1 MQQFIQKIQEL
12 AKKEGITIANCHL
25 KEILKNFNFFF
36 YPDTLQTKEGIK
48 QFENNYKIIVIDECI
63 QNGIKYY
70 VLCFDYNIIIFPNE
84 GKAGDSILQDILK
97 QFNGCE
103 TYFIQNYN
111 MQSDTDNS
119 NSDFFKEIRNF
130 SIKFSFRDKKLQSFW
145 SMIVNC
151 VSGFLIKK
159 GYQNSRNKHDKYLN
173 EKFVE
178 HQEKRRNFVNK
189 SYIELRELG
198 RGSGGMVK
206 LIYYIS
212 KEEVY
217 ALKLPHGN
225 CDKLNKRERNNFLN
239 IRYPYIVPYI
249 GYIEFPYHPKYL
261 LLEYVEGET
270 LDKYNLA
277 NLNEQE
283 KYIIIFELLLTI
295 QYLHSQHY
303 ICRDLRCGNIMINQN
318 KDAILIDF
326 DHVLK
331 DDDKNKET
339 LEESKERT
347 NNFIDPAVPDE
358 NKTYKSD
365 IYSLSYII
373 HFILYGKPQKINDKL
388 EINEN
393 FIFKSCLDTE
403 PTKRPDIIKM
413 TKIFCENI
421 FFYIKF
427 EDLKVQHLISLDPNH
442 NIQEIQFNLGN
453 IYFEGRYIAR
463 DINKGIHYYS
473 LAANQN
479 DPQAQYNLGLIYS
492 NGECITRD
500 TSNDTLKK
508 NQIDTNVIFEIKQ
521 FEEECTSQ
529 SKEFEIQLQNEINK
543 LQEIQKEMAKN
554 REKQNEKLTQIQMM
568 LETNQKSSHISEE
581 FDIKSDEVIEFKLG
595 SKNIKTMKIQILNQ
609 NFHQLFALY
618 EKNQNLN
625 HPNILK
631 SNGFLFDDEKSPSI
645 ILFEFCP
652 INLEQGIKKKMLSKV
667 KLMYS
672 IYQILETMKYLHS
685 KQVTHIN
692 LNPSNIFINKDGLI
706 KICMF
711 DISPPMSTDDH
722 KNLNDKESDI
732 YSFGVLIYFLLSG
745 GEFPWSNTPVTF
757 SSIAQKMINECLGSA
772 NKMSFDVISSILM
785 IENYNLISLSQQ
797 KIHEISEIVNK
808 YKSQNPVS
816 NNS

>member
-84 GKAGDSILQDILK
+84 DKAGDSILQDILK
-97 QFNGCE
+97 QFNGCV
-103 TYFIQNYN
+103 TYFIQNCN
-111 MQSDTDNS
+111 KQSDTDNS

-178 HQEKRRNFVNK
+178 HQEKRRNFENK
-189 SYIELRELG
+189 SYIELRVLG

-442 NIQEIQFNLGN
+442 NIQEIQFNLGRH
-453 IYFEGRYIAR
+453 IPKDIKKGRYYLMLASKNNDR
-463 DINKGIHYYS
+463 DANFSHGFLLHEGKCVKKDILDAIHYYKEASSFNNQYSKNNLGIIYKHGYNEIKGNIGNAIVYFEEAIRQKDDYLSMYNLAHIYMYDASTPDLSKSIDLLIRSMNEFIHSFILLS
-473 LAANQN
+473 LALLLHFKFN
-479 DPQAQYNLGLIYS
+479 I
-492 NGECITRD
+492 EM
-500 TSNDTLKK
+500 
-508 NQIDTNVIFEIKQ
+508 IKQ
-521 FEEECTSQ
+521 ELRERSDITESSTEKILYIINMSQ
-529 SKEFEIQLQNEINK
+529 LSFDELYRSYRDKDYLYNIALDPVLSSEVEH
-543 LQEIQKEMAKN
+543 A
-554 REKQNEKLTQIQMM
+554 NEKVVPPKYPNAKEL
-568 LETNQKSSHISEE
+568 SSE
-581 FDIKSDEVIEFKLG
+581 FYK
-595 SKNIKTMKIQILNQ
+595 
-609 NFHQLFALY
+609 
-618 EKNQNLN
+618 
-625 HPNILK
+625 
-631 SNGFLFDDEKSPSI
+631 GF
-645 ILFEFCP
+645 
-652 INLEQGIKKKMLSKV
+652 
-667 KLMYS
+667 
-672 IYQILETMKYLHS
+672 
-685 KQVTHIN
+685 
-692 LNPSNIFINKDGLI
+692 
-706 KICMF
+706 
-711 DISPPMSTDDH
+711 
-722 KNLNDKESDI
+722 
-732 YSFGVLIYFLLSG
+732 
-745 GEFPWSNTPVTF
+745 GED
-757 SSIAQKMINECLGSA
+757 L
-772 NKMSFDVISSILM
+772 
-785 IENYNLISLSQQ
+785 
-797 KIHEISEIVNK
+797 
-808 YKSQNPVS
+808 
-816 NNS
+816 